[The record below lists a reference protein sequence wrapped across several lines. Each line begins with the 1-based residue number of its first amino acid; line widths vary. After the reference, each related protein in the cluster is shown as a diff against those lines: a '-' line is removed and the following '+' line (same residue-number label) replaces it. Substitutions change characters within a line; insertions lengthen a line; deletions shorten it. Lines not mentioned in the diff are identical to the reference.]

1 MFRETLNFATKKRA
15 SVKQKTENNQLKR
28 TREMNIS
35 EKILAKASGKTT
47 VHPGDIVDANV
58 DVIMV
63 HDLTGPLAIEA
74 FKKIGVQKVWDNRKV
89 VIILDHQIPAES
101 VKMAELHKMLRK
113 FAQEQAIRIYDVGEG
128 GICHQVMPEKGYVT
142 PGSLIVGADSHTCTY
157 GAFGAFATGIGST
170 EAAAVFATG
179 KIWLKVPEA
188 IRFNVT
194 GQFQKYV
201 TPKDLILHIIGKVGV
216 DGAIYKSTEF
226 TGPTMQAMSI
236 AGRMT
241 VCNMT
246 VEMGAKNGIVE
257 PDEITWKFLE
267 SRVPKAKE
275 AVKAWKSDADAKYEK
290 TININVS
297 DLEPQV
303 AVPSSVDNVK
313 PISKVA
319 DVAVDQAFIGS
330 CTNGRIEDLRMAA
343 QILKGKKV
351 KKGVRALVIPAS
363 QEVYA
368 QAIKE
373 GLVET
378 FTEAGALVCGAT
390 CGPCLGGHI
399 GLLASGETCV
409 STSNR
414 NFIGRMGS
422 PQANVYLASP
432 AVVAASALTGK
443 LTDPRKLEA

>member
-1 MFRETLNFATKKRA
+1 
-15 SVKQKTENNQLKR
+15 
-28 TREMNIS
+28 MNIT
-35 EKILAKASGKTT
+35 EKILAKASGKST
-47 VHPGDIVDANV
+47 VQPGDIVDANV
-58 DVIMV
+58 DFIMV

-74 FKKIGVQKVWDNRKV
+74 FKKIGVNKVWDNKKV
-89 VIILDHQIPAES
+89 VTVLDHQIPAES

-113 FAQEQAIRIYDVGEG
+113 FAKEQSIRLYDVGEG
-128 GICHQVMPEKGYVT
+128 GICHQVMPEKGYVA
-142 PGSLIVGADSHTCTY
+142 PGALIVGADSHTCTY

-179 KIWLKVPEA
+179 KIWLKVPET
-188 IRFNVT
+188 IRFNVE

-216 DGAIYKSTEF
+216 DGAIYKSVEF
-226 TGPTMQAMSI
+226 TGPTIRNMSI

-241 VCNMT
+241 VCNMA

-257 PDEITWKFLE
+257 PDDATATFLKG
-267 SRVPKAKE
+267 RTAKASDYK
-275 AVKAWKSDADAKYEK
+275 WLKSDVDAKYEK
-290 TININVS
+290 TVDIDVE

-303 AVPSSVDNVK
+303 ACPSSVDNVK
-313 PISKVA
+313 PISKVGN
-319 DVAVDQAFIGS
+319 VEVNQAFIGS
-330 CTNGRIEDLRMAA
+330 CTNGRIEDLRIAA
-343 QILKGKKV
+343 QIMKGKKV
-351 KKGVRALVIPAS
+351 KQGVRTLVIPAS

-368 QAIKE
+368 QALKE
-373 GLVET
+373 GLVEV
-378 FTEAGALVCGAT
+378 FTEVGALVCGAT

-422 PQANVYLASP
+422 PEASVYLASP
-432 AVVAASALTGK
+432 ATVAASALTGK
-443 LTDPRKLEA
+443 LTDPREVEA